1 MKAIWNG
8 EVIAQSDD
16 TVIVEGNHYFP
27 LSAVNTSF
35 FKRSDKTSF
44 CPWKGTANY
53 YTLNVSDSENT
64 DAAWYYETPKDAAKQ
79 IAGRVAFW
87 RGVQVTE

>member
-27 LSAVNTSF
+27 LSSVNQSIL
-35 FKRSDKTSF
+35 KPSKKTSS
-44 CPWKGTANY
+44 CPWKGKANY
-53 YTLNVSDSENT
+53 YTLIVGGAENT
-64 DAAWYYETPKDAAKQ
+64 DAAWYYETPKDAAKK

-87 RGVQVTE
+87 KGVQVTD